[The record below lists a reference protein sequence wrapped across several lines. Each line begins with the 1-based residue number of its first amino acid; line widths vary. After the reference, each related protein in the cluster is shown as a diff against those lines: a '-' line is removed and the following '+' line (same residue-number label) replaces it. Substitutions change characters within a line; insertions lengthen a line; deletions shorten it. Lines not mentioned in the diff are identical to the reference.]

1 MKKILLCAFFAALT
15 AVLSQ
20 IIIPIGPVPIN
31 LALISVFTAG
41 GVLGWKGGG
50 VSQAIFV
57 LLGIVG
63 LPVFAGL
70 HGGIGALVG
79 PTGGFIMGYI
89 PCAMLSG
96 FVRRKWMGMLFG
108 LAVLYIMGSFWYV
121 YVTKAHILAAVM
133 ACIIPFII
141 GDSLKILLSN
151 VLVKRIRRNY
161 SGN

>member
-1 MKKILLCAFFAALT
+1 MKKILFCTLFTALT

-41 GVLGWKGGG
+41 GVLGWRGGAS
-50 VSQAIFV
+50 SQIIFV

-70 HGGIGALVG
+70 HGGIGTLLG

-89 PCAMLSG
+89 PCAALSG
-96 FVRRKWMGMLFG
+96 ITNRKWLGMLLG
-108 LAVLYIMGSFWYV
+108 LAILYIMGSFWYTFI
-121 YVTKAHILAAVM
+121 TKAHLLAVVIT
-133 ACIIPFII
+133 CIIPFIF
-141 GDSLKILLSN
+141 GDTLKIILSSI
-151 VLVKRIRRNY
+151 LVKRIGGSY
-161 SGN
+161 GNK